1 MSLFLIYFNRFQF
14 HFRNQ
19 VKYKQII
26 ERGEGLEGGSI
37 ITRPFVFESP
47 RAFIKN
53 GGSESHLAMTETEY
67 LPVGYR
73 NLFFNKLPRGFL
85 WTQMLSNCWS
95 CWKVAR
101 DTNSDSWRKF
111 FSLTEHETTARMT
124 SIMLQAKSLKPTCNQ
139 RVVGMRLQAITKR
152 KSSK

>member
-85 WTQMLSNCWS
+85 
-95 CWKVAR
+95 
-101 DTNSDSWRKF
+101 
-111 FSLTEHETTARMT
+111 
-124 SIMLQAKSLKPTCNQ
+124 
-139 RVVGMRLQAITKR
+139 
-152 KSSK
+152 